1 MLHQLSLCALPLLL
15 VTQVLAADIDQLA
28 TKDANAGLKEA
39 LTQAASV
46 AVGQLGKADGFL
58 GDSRVKIPLPDGLKK
73 AEKLLRGLGLGPQAE
88 ELVVSMNRAAESA
101 VQEARPILVDS
112 VKKMSLQDAKGIL
125 TGGDTAATEY
135 FRRTT
140 SEAIGAR
147 FRPIVQK
154 ATQKVKLAEK
164 YNAYAGQGAK
174 LGLVKAQDAN
184 IDDYVTR
191 KALDGLYLMIAEE
204 EKAIRKDP
212 LGQASKLL
220 QKVFGAL

>member
-1 MLHQLSLCALPLLL
+1 MRLRAALLTLPMLFALQASAGDL
-15 VTQVLAADIDQLA
+15 DQIT
-28 TKDANAGLKEA
+28 TKDANSGLKEA
-39 LTQAASV
+39 LTQAANV
-46 AVGQLGKADGFL
+46 AVGNLGKADGFL
-58 GDSRVKIPLPDGLKK
+58 GNGQVKIPLPDSLKK
-73 AEKLLRGLGLGPQAE
+73 AEKLLRVAGLGPKAD

-101 VQEARPILVDS
+101 VVEAKPILVDS
-112 VKKMSLQDAKGIL
+112 IKKMSLQDAKGIL

-140 SEAIGAR
+140 SEAISAK

-154 ATQKVKLAEK
+154 ATAKVKLAEK
-164 YNAYAGQGAK
+164 YNAYAGKGVE
-174 LGLVKAQDAN
+174 LGFVKKEDAN

-204 EKAIRKDP
+204 EKSIRKDP